1 MKSITV
7 SAVVHRTIEVVWD
20 SYNLPKHVIHW
31 NFASDTWHCPNA
43 TNQLVVGGS
52 FSYRMEAKDGS
63 FGFDFEGIYDAIEPR
78 KLVKYHLADDRKVQV
93 LFTKQAKQTLVDV
106 TFDLETENTAEL
118 QRSGWQA
125 ILNQFKLYTES
136 LH

>member
-1 MKSITV
+1 MESITV
-7 SAVVHRTIEVVWD
+7 RAIVKSKIDLVWET
-20 SYNLPKHVIHW
+20 YNNPNHVLHW
-31 NFASDTWHCPNA
+31 NFASDTWHCPKASNH
-43 TNQLVVGGS
+43 LIVGGS
-52 FSYRMEAKDGS
+52 FTYRMEAKDGS

-78 KLVKYHLADDRKVQV
+78 KFVKYHLADDRKVQV